1 MVQSGGGSEGGV
13 SRWEGNGGRAAR
25 RKGAQGNGD
34 GGAACAGDSN
44 LFLAEKKMRKFRL
57 ENGKCG
63 GGVYIY
69 VPDSLRR
76 KPFSINIF
84 SVIVWVTSKSF
95 MQPMMRL

>member
-25 RKGAQGNGD
+25 RKGAQVKGD

-69 VPDSLRR
+69 VLEECMGN
-76 KPFSINIF
+76 KPPGSN
-84 SVIVWVTSKSF
+84 TSAW
-95 MQPMMRL
+95 